1 MMRFHSLF
9 LIGQFSLFASPVF
22 AAGDPGGATGGFAHI
37 ENALAPLMSDSS
49 LRRTEFGVQ
58 VVNVNTG
65 EEVFARNADKE
76 LIPASLVKVLTTAVA
91 LRELGAGYKF
101 STYLSSDAQVEADGT
116 LAGDLYVQGF
126 GDPTLVTEDLW
137 RLVYDL
143 RLAGVQ
149 KIDGDVIYD
158 DTHFDDDRLIAGW
171 RKDVDLANGPA
182 YFAPLGA
189 LSVNFNTVA
198 VVIGPGPEVGGPG
211 NLVLETPSDSVTV
224 VNDVK
229 TGAAQTRARYSI
241 ERSVRGRRNVTLKVK
256 GSVPMGGSPSRVYRT
271 IVDPLDQ
278 FQSVFQSHLRER
290 GIEVSGEHRE
300 DQAPDGLKMLARK
313 ESSALPIVLARMN
326 KHSSNFFAEHV
337 LKAVGAEV
345 YGEPGTT
352 EKGVRVIEEYLET
365 LGAHVSEFEVVNG
378 SGLTRLSRIRPS
390 HLNGVMIDMAADR
403 VLGPEFI
410 SSLSI
415 GGVDGTLWT
424 RFRGEGTE
432 GRLRGKTGSLNFVHG
447 LTAYVD
453 GGDGEQYA
461 FTFMVNEIDGSNRPV
476 RRLHSR
482 FGQALMDL

>member
-1 MMRFHSLF
+1 
-9 LIGQFSLFASPVF
+9 
-22 AAGDPGGATGGFAHI
+22 
-37 ENALAPLMSDSS
+37 
-49 LRRTEFGVQ
+49 
-58 VVNVNTG
+58 
-65 EEVFARNADKE
+65 
-76 LIPASLVKVLTTAVA
+76 
-91 LRELGAGYKF
+91 
-101 STYLSSDAQVEADGT
+101 
-116 LAGDLYVQGF
+116 
-126 GDPTLVTEDLW
+126 
-137 RLVYDL
+137 
-143 RLAGVQ
+143 
-149 KIDGDVIYD
+149 
-158 DTHFDDDRLIAGW
+158 
-171 RKDVDLANGPA
+171 
-182 YFAPLGA
+182 
-189 LSVNFNTVA
+189 
-198 VVIGPGPEVGGPG
+198 
-211 NLVLETPSDSVTV
+211 
-224 VNDVK
+224 
-229 TGAAQTRARYSI
+229 
-241 ERSVRGRRNVTLKVK
+241 
-256 GSVPMGGSPSRVYRT
+256 
-271 IVDPLDQ
+271 
-278 FQSVFQSHLRER
+278 
-290 GIEVSGEHRE
+290 
-300 DQAPDGLKMLARK
+300 
-313 ESSALPIVLARMN
+313 MN

-403 VLGPEFI
+403 VLGPEFT